1 MKKTLKRLS
10 KKLGPGIITGASD
23 DEASGILTYLQTGVI
38 LGVSSLWLALVTL
51 PLMYV
56 IQEMCGRIGLVTDK
70 GLIYL
75 IKQHYSKFVLYFIAL
90 ISVIVITIN
99 IGADLLAI
107 GVVVEKLIGF
117 SRLVWLSV
125 TALLIALGTVLFSYR
140 TLARVLKWLAFSL
153 FFYVATALY
162 IDLDWASALWST
174 VWPINF
180 QWNTTSL
187 MLVAAVVGTTISPY
201 MFFWQAEEE
210 VEERDSEV
218 SRRGLKKFL
227 VTKHELK
234 DLKGDTFLGMLFSNV
249 VMWFIVLTAA
259 QLNNFYGLSS
269 IENFDQA
276 ALVLRPLLGDMSFLM
291 FSLGIIGTGLLAI
304 PVLAGSVGY
313 ILAEV
318 FGWSK
323 GLNLPFRQAGSFY
336 GAIIIS
342 MVIGVILSFTSLD
355 PVKLLVYTAVFYAI
369 ITPILIFLI
378 IRLANNKKI
387 MGQRTNSLFT
397 NILAY
402 IALILIS
409 VLVIAYLISLFI

>member
-38 LGVSSLWLALVTL
+38 LGISSLWLALVTL

-107 GVVVEKLIGF
+107 GVVVEELIGF

-218 SRRGLKKFL
+218 SRRGLKRFL

-234 DLKGDTFLGMLFSNV
+234 DLKGDTFLGMLFSNI
-249 VMWFIVLTAA
+249 VMWFIILTAA
-259 QLNNFYGLSS
+259 QLNNFYDLSS

-355 PVKLLVYTAVFYAI
+355 PVKLLVYTAVFYTI
-369 ITPILIFLI
+369 ITPVLIFLI